1 MQSHLQK
8 FSNDL
13 TRLEGL
19 VQVQE
24 ANRLHNWDNAI
35 SLNEINN
42 IFENLNKTLDD
53 AEKMLETGVTTF
65 HEVQPTKL
73 SFKVPTERLPNKG
86 MWESLSCFC
95 IDKLTKAMIKDHKED
110 FESAVFDLIDIGRA
124 YDREMDGEADPY
136 ELHDDENRSRNLYGN
151 IYDDTK
157 EFNAG
162 LDAKN
167 HTPSKV
173 PVDLTKH

>member
-1 MQSHLQK
+1 MMQSHLEK
-8 FSNDL
+8 FSLDI

-24 ANRLHNWDNAI
+24 ANRLHNWDSAI
-35 SLNEINN
+35 SMNQINN

-53 AEKMLETGVTTF
+53 AEKMLEAGVN
-65 HEVQPTKL
+65 EIQPTKL
-73 SFKVPTERLPNKG
+73 SFKVPTEHLPNKG

-95 IDKLTKAMIKDHKED
+95 IDKLTKAMIEDHKED

-151 IYDDTK
+151 IYDDTE

-167 HTPSKV
+167 HGKV
-173 PVDLTKH
+173 IEKN